1 MSTVS
6 SFDFDFH
13 FDLDFDPGP
22 MPASPVIAQLIAEPG
37 AAHWAQSCAWVPGT
51 GHCRNR
57 PCAVECLFRAQRD
70 AEATRVKQARRRRRR
85 AQQPSAGRA
94 ARLVESPVFAGNPN
108 SGQGSPGSLPSS
120 GGSSVS
126 TR

>member
-1 MSTVS
+1 MPTVS
-6 SFDFDFH
+6 SFDFDF
-13 FDLDFDPGP
+13 DVDPGLL
-22 MPASPVIAQLIAEPG
+22 PASSAIAQLVAEPG

-57 PCAVECLFRAQRD
+57 PCATECLFHAQRD
-70 AEATRVKQARRRRRR
+70 AEAMRVTQARRRRRR
-85 AQQPSAGRA
+85 MQQPSAGRA
-94 ARLVESPVFAGNPN
+94 TRLVESPVFAGNPN